1 MSDSELYLSKE
12 NRDHRA
18 RALKAE
24 GFTVIRKSIRNP
36 QLHPMYIRD
45 WELLHGRRLSRE
57 ERGFGN
63 NLYTSVWPI
72 LYIVKYGLTRLD
84 AMLA

>member
-24 GFTVIRKSIRNP
+24 GFVVIRKSVKN
-36 QLHPMYIRD
+36 QCLHPAYIRD
-45 WELLHGRRLSRE
+45 WELIHSHRLSQE
-57 ERGFGN
+57 ERGPGN
-63 NLYTSVWPI
+63 TLYTSTWPI